1 MIFDCFGLF
10 VRTRLRW
17 KDARAEMFTRNFILS
32 PFRFLLCVPASAS
45 LTMMKTTRESGR
57 KDGTRNFFNKISSR
71 SSVAVYAWSTRGKK
85 RNKLS
90 SLIQIQSELIFRQE
104 KYLLAISSEEKNFFH
119 IETFYHTGA
128 RAKIIIIHNGNENI
142 MILLMGIDS
151 MKLRE
156 LIVHEICFRW
166 KRRTGNNGKQIFKWF
181 ITNTKLEAL
190 FLQQIFPQH
199 LFALKQSLGALEHI
213 AAV

>member
-128 RAKIIIIHNGNENI
+128 RAKIIDGIFTMETKTLWYCLWVSTQWSFGSWLCMKYVSDGRDAQEIMENKFSND
-142 MILLMGIDS
+142 LL
-151 MKLRE
+151 
-156 LIVHEICFRW
+156 
-166 KRRTGNNGKQIFKWF
+166 RTQN
-181 ITNTKLEAL
+181 
-190 FLQQIFPQH
+190 
-199 LFALKQSLGALEHI
+199 
-213 AAV
+213 